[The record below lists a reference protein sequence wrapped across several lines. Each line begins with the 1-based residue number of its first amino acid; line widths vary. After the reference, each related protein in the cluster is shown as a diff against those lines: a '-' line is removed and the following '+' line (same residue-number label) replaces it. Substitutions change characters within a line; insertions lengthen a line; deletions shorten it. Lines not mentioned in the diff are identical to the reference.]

1 MKVIALAGGVG
12 GAKLVCG
19 FAQILKPGDL
29 SVIVN
34 TGDDFEHYGLYIC
47 PDLDTICY
55 NLANISDPLTG
66 WGRRDDSYQSLEEAI
81 KLGGPDWF
89 RIGNKDIG
97 THLERTRRLK
107 SGQKLSRITSDFCKA
122 WGIYTRV
129 YPMTDDKVSTT
140 LATAN
145 KEELPFQEY
154 FVHQKSHPAIKAI
167 KFSGIEKAEPIPEI
181 IDAFVEAGLVVIC
194 PSNPWVS
201 IDPILNIKGIKK
213 MMVNKKVIAV
223 SPIIQGNAL
232 KGPAAKMFFEL
243 GINPSAEAV
252 FDHYHGLLSGFV
264 FDQLD
269 IPLKRIFDKK
279 GINSFV
285 TDTIMKDL
293 SDKVRLANEILNY
306 SNAIK

>member
-1 MKVIALAGGVG
+1 MKIVALAGGVG

-19 FAQILKPGDL
+19 LAQILNPGDL

-55 NLANISDPLTG
+55 NLANLSDPLTG
-66 WGRRDDSYQSLEEAI
+66 WGREKDSYQSLEEA
-81 KLGGPDWF
+81 KRLGGPDWF
-89 RIGNKDIG
+89 RIGNKDLG

-107 SGQKLSRITSDFCKA
+107 VGQKLSEITSVFCKT
-122 WGIYTRV
+122 WGITTSV
-129 YPMTDDKVSTT
+129 YPMTNEKVSTT
-140 LATAN
+140 LITA
-145 KEELPFQEY
+145 EMGEIPFQEY
-154 FVHQKSHPAIKAI
+154 FVHQKSQPVIKAI
-167 KFSGIEKAEPIPEI
+167 KFTGIEKAEPIPEI
-181 IDAFVEAGLVVIC
+181 NNAFRDASLVVFC

-201 IDPILNIKGIKK
+201 IDPILNINGIKK

-243 GINPSAEAV
+243 GIKPSAEAV
-252 FDHYHGLLSGFV
+252 FNHYQGLLSGFV

-269 IPLKRIFDKK
+269 ISLKSKIDKN

-293 SDKVRLANEILNY
+293 SDKVRLAKEILNY
-306 SNAIK
+306 SSTI

>member
-19 FAQILKPGDL
+19 LALILNPSDL

-55 NLANISDPLTG
+55 NLAHLSNPLTG
-66 WGRRDDSYQSLEEAI
+66 WGREDDSYQCLEEAI

-107 SGQKLSRITSDFCKA
+107 AGQKLSNITSDFCKA
-122 WGIYTRV
+122 WGINTKV
-129 YPMTDDKVSTT
+129 YPMTNDRVSTT
-140 LATAN
+140 LITAQ
-145 KEELPFQEY
+145 KEKLPFQEY
-154 FVHQKSHPAIKAI
+154 FVHQKSQPAIKAI
-167 KFSGIEKAEPIPEI
+167 IFSGIDKAEPIPEI
-181 IDAFVEAGLVVIC
+181 IDAFVEASLVVIC

-243 GINPSAEAV
+243 GIDPSAEAV
-252 FDHYHGLLSGFV
+252 FDHYQGLLSGFV

-269 IPLKRIFDKK
+269 ISLKSKFDKR

-293 SDKVRLANEILNY
+293 SDKVRLANEILIY
-306 SNAIK
+306 SNTI

>member
-19 FAQILKPGDL
+19 FDQILKPGDL

-47 PDLDTICY
+47 PDLDTVCY
-55 NLANISDPLTG
+55 SLANLSNPLTG
-66 WGRRDDSYQSLEEAI
+66 WGREDDSYQSLEEAI

-107 SGQKLSRITSDFCKA
+107 AGQKLSNITSDFCKA
-122 WGIYTRV
+122 WGINTRV
-129 YPMTDDKVSTT
+129 YPMTDERVSTT
-140 LATAN
+140 LVTAQ

-154 FVHQKSHPAIKAI
+154 FVHQKSQPAIKAI
-167 KFSGIEKAEPIPEI
+167 YYSGIEKAKPIPEV
-181 IDAFVEAGLVVIC
+181 IDAFVEASLVVIC

-243 GINPSAEAV
+243 GIDPSAETV
-252 FDHYHGLLSGFV
+252 FDHYQGLLSGFV

-269 IPLKRIFDKK
+269 IALKSIFDKK

-293 SDKVRLANEILNY
+293 SDKVRFANEILNY
-306 SNAIK
+306 SNTI